1 MTAPS
6 YVVIER
12 FTHVTPFG
20 IGLWDA
26 VTGALVSEGLSV
38 RVRALAGT
46 EVASTTMATAT
57 RSGLFAAHGLQR
69 LRAFESGSDGLESW
83 AIASPPRPHLVDVR
97 DDTGRFLPFALHV
110 LLPARG
116 LALPP
121 CVDALWPIELPSPL
135 ASSPA
140 SATVPSY
147 VPLFSTPAR
156 TTPAGRATV
165 RARILTDRAS
175 GAPAAWAVLEL
186 RRAGQLLARGI
197 ANTRGEVVAMFAYPE
212 PPDPPPTSPG
222 GGAGA
227 PTVPLAEQSWP
238 IEITVRHRADMPTY
252 PVGTRDAVP
261 DLCELLQQPSTA
273 VFTSSPLAPLTEA
286 TLRYGEELVLGAPSG
301 AELFISPA

>member
-1 MTAPS
+1 MTAPAH
-6 YVVIER
+6 VVIER
-12 FTHVTPFG
+12 FTHMTPFG
-20 IGLWDA
+20 LGLWDSA
-26 VTGALVSEGLSV
+26 SGALVSEGLSV
-38 RVRALAGT
+38 RVRALADT
-46 EVASTTMATAT
+46 QVASTTMATAT

-69 LRAFESGSDGLESW
+69 LRAFESGSDGLEAW

-97 DDTGRFLPFALHV
+97 DDTGRFLPFAMHV

-135 ASSPA
+135 AHSPV

-156 TTPAGRATV
+156 VVPAGRAIV
-165 RARILTDRAS
+165 RARILLDRTN

-186 RRAGQLLARGI
+186 RHAGRLLARGI
-197 ANTRGEVVAMFAYPE
+197 ADARGEVAAMFAYPE

-222 GGAGA
+222 GGAA
-227 PTVPLAEQSWP
+227 QTVPLSNQSWP
-238 IEITVRHRADMPTY
+238 IEITVRHRADLPTY
-252 PVGTRDAVP
+252 PAGVRDAVA
-261 DLCELLQQPSTA
+261 DLCELLQQPTTA